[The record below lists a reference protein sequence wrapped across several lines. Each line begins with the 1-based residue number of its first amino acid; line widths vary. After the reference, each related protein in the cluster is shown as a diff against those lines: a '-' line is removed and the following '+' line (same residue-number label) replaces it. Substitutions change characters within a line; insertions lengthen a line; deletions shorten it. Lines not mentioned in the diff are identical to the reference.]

1 MDSSLQNDYLL
12 NLESTA
18 PKPKVRSCRHLVN
31 RPHCFG
37 SEYHGKISREHS
49 ALLLRSDG
57 EYLVRESASE
67 HGYCLVLKINGVL
80 KNYKLYYDGV
90 YFCVGEKKFTKLFD
104 LVADGLI
111 HLYIEHRAKNYIE
124 TMSKKSVYAQLKASQ
139 SEEIDARIST
149 RPAPY
154 AEIPLS
160 DHMTSYMTSSSS
172 GKSMDS
178 YGYSSADPVYETV
191 SDGEEDMSA
200 DALNLADLAL
210 NLASSS
216 SLTSKKSIS
225 NMSTGQSSDVSSDSY
240 NSPSPSS
247 SPSHRPGHH
256 GHHVTGHVPA
266 HHVIDLENGPKKA
279 KRSLMTSLKRS
290 LSFSQKSSKSK
301 NRPKKT
307 SNLSCSMTSS
317 HNFPDYEKSHD
328 FKVTTYKGK
337 RYCAYCGNYMWGL
350 IEQGVQCADCGINSH
365 RVCSRLIPHDCSPNP
380 KLVTEIFDTSLIT
393 LVKLYGTIR
402 PVVVNICIQEIER
415 RICKTGVYRENG
427 DNFEIEKIRN
437 QINQDLGSLNLAQA
451 DIHTVASILKLYLRN
466 LPEPLVQTELYPRF
480 LNAIRQQHHNYDM
493 AIKMIQ
499 TALRLLH
506 PAHYATLKYLIEHL
520 ERISMSSG
528 ENKMNAHNLGVC
540 FGPVIFRSTNHGS
553 PDGSA
558 ASLSKGVEEAQN
570 QKELASFLI
579 TNRTALFH

>member
-1 MDSSLQNDYLL
+1 M
-12 NLESTA
+12 
-18 PKPKVRSCRHLVN
+18 N

-57 EYLVRESASE
+57 EYLVRESSSE
-67 HGYCLVLKINGVL
+67 PGYCLVLKINGVL

-90 YFCVGEKKFTKLFD
+90 YFCVGEKKFSKLFD

-139 SEEIDARIST
+139 SEEIDARISNSSRRT
-149 RPAPY
+149 QHPAPY

-160 DHMTSYMTSSSS
+160 DTMTSCNMTSYMTSSSS
-172 GKSMDS
+172 GKSHGSMDS

-191 SDGEEDMSA
+191 SDGEDDQLSA

-256 GHHVTGHVPA
+256 GHHGHHVTGHVPA

-290 LSFSQKSSKSK
+290 LSFSQKSSKGASK

-307 SNLSCSMTSS
+307 NLSCSMTSS

-328 FKVTTYKGK
+328 FKVSVYFHDTQVQHYENFV
-337 RYCAYCGNYMWGL
+337 YQGL
-350 IEQGVQCADCGINSH
+350 TDCLADCG
-365 RVCSRLIPHDCSPNP
+365 R
-380 KLVTEIFDTSLIT
+380 
-393 LVKLYGTIR
+393 
-402 PVVVNICIQEIER
+402 
-415 RICKTGVYRENG
+415 
-427 DNFEIEKIRN
+427 
-437 QINQDLGSLNLAQA
+437 
-451 DIHTVASILKLYLRN
+451 
-466 LPEPLVQTELYPRF
+466 
-480 LNAIRQQHHNYDM
+480 
-493 AIKMIQ
+493 
-499 TALRLLH
+499 
-506 PAHYATLKYLIEHL
+506 
-520 ERISMSSG
+520 
-528 ENKMNAHNLGVC
+528 
-540 FGPVIFRSTNHGS
+540 
-553 PDGSA
+553 
-558 ASLSKGVEEAQN
+558 
-570 QKELASFLI
+570 
-579 TNRTALFH
+579 

>member
-1 MDSSLQNDYLL
+1 M
-12 NLESTA
+12 
-18 PKPKVRSCRHLVN
+18 N

-67 HGYCLVLKINGVL
+67 PGYCLVLKINGVL
-80 KNYKLYYDGV
+80 KNYKLHYDGV
-90 YFCVGEKKFTKLFD
+90 YYSVGDKKFSKLFD

-139 SEEIDARIST
+139 SEEIDARISS

-256 GHHVTGHVPA
+256 GGHHGHPGHHVPA

-307 SNLSCSMTSS
+307 NLSCSMTSS

-328 FKVTTYKGK
+328 FKVSVYFHDAQV
-337 RYCAYCGNYMWGL
+337 RHYENFVYQGL
-350 IEQGVQCADCGINSH
+350 TDCLADCG
-365 RVCSRLIPHDCSPNP
+365 R
-380 KLVTEIFDTSLIT
+380 
-393 LVKLYGTIR
+393 
-402 PVVVNICIQEIER
+402 
-415 RICKTGVYRENG
+415 
-427 DNFEIEKIRN
+427 
-437 QINQDLGSLNLAQA
+437 
-451 DIHTVASILKLYLRN
+451 
-466 LPEPLVQTELYPRF
+466 
-480 LNAIRQQHHNYDM
+480 
-493 AIKMIQ
+493 
-499 TALRLLH
+499 
-506 PAHYATLKYLIEHL
+506 
-520 ERISMSSG
+520 
-528 ENKMNAHNLGVC
+528 
-540 FGPVIFRSTNHGS
+540 
-553 PDGSA
+553 
-558 ASLSKGVEEAQN
+558 
-570 QKELASFLI
+570 
-579 TNRTALFH
+579 

>member
-1 MDSSLQNDYLL
+1 M
-12 NLESTA
+12 
-18 PKPKVRSCRHLVN
+18 N

-67 HGYCLVLKINGVL
+67 PGYCLVLKINGVL

-90 YFCVGEKKFTKLFD
+90 YFCVGEKKFSKLFD

-139 SEEIDARIST
+139 SEEIDARISSST
-149 RPAPY
+149 SSASRRPAPY

-307 SNLSCSMTSS
+307 NLSCSMTSS

-328 FKVTTYKGK
+328 FKVS
-337 RYCAYCGNYMWGL
+337 
-350 IEQGVQCADCGINSH
+350 VHS
-365 RVCSRLIPHDCSPNP
+365 
-380 KLVTEIFDTSLIT
+380 
-393 LVKLYGTIR
+393 
-402 PVVVNICIQEIER
+402 
-415 RICKTGVYRENG
+415 
-427 DNFEIEKIRN
+427 
-437 QINQDLGSLNLAQA
+437 
-451 DIHTVASILKLYLRN
+451 LYLH
-466 LPEPLVQTELYPRF
+466 LELYQNSQESIRASQTVWRTVDVDV
-480 LNAIRQQHHNYDM
+480 NA
-493 AIKMIQ
+493 
-499 TALRLLH
+499 
-506 PAHYATLKYLIEHL
+506 
-520 ERISMSSG
+520 
-528 ENKMNAHNLGVC
+528 
-540 FGPVIFRSTNHGS
+540 F
-553 PDGSA
+553 
-558 ASLSKGVEEAQN
+558 
-570 QKELASFLI
+570 
-579 TNRTALFH
+579 